1 MDNPRFVDEETIPL
15 VLDEDYD
22 SYGTPNTSRVDET
35 SFTEPDTTKATS
47 NLRLNQKVK
56 RDKLAA
62 LYRNLNV
69 IGNLD
74 LIDLDLFKLTT
85 DPKKGATNFAFY
97 NGERW
102 VPLTKQTGGQNISF
116 GERIRTMFREQ
127 GITIFQY

>member
-15 VLDEDYD
+15 VQDEDYD

-35 SFTEPDTTKATS
+35 SFVEPDTTKATS
-47 NLRLNQKVK
+47 NLKKKKKVK
-56 RDKLAA
+56 RDKLAT

-74 LIDLDLFKLTT
+74 LIDLDLLKLTT
-85 DPKKGATNFAFY
+85 DPKKGATIFEFY

-102 VPLTKQTGGQNISF
+102 VPLTKQTGEF
-116 GERIRTMFREQ
+116 FAPKL
-127 GITIFQY
+127 